1 MNDRGPRQ
9 PVFPPDADP
18 ATRRAAEDVKAVNPP
33 VQSPAPN
40 PPRNAG
46 GLDLEDPQV
55 RAELARRLEQQ
66 RLRRQ
71 QEEQLA
77 SELRALRQGSS
88 HLDGS
93 RNTEQPTDADRLAAG
108 RLPPPSQPPHIVEP
122 QRLPRQPQPQSL
134 SHQARSERYEAPPQ
148 IDEQAVDEPIEQTP
162 SAQAMT
168 ERPSTELDREAEPE
182 TKRGLGRFLLRT
194 FLLLIVPLVAILAAI
209 WFYVHGGRYVV
220 TENAYLKSNIIAV
233 SADLSGRVTNVSVSD
248 NENVEAGRLLFT
260 IDAQKY
266 ELEIAEAEADL
277 GVIARDVESLRGAYR
292 EALMENRQAK
302 KRIEHAEREFVRQE
316 TLRAKQIGTGQD
328 YDRASSDLE
337 IAQSEGRIYREKVA
351 RALADLGGASD
362 APAEEHPRYIRAL
375 AARAVAEDS
384 LKRTEVRAPAAGVV
398 TNMRLQPGEW
408 VDNGTPVFSIIDSKN
423 LWIEANLKETQ
434 LTNIKEGQAVS
445 FVVDAYPDHDF
456 VARVDRIAPATG
468 SEFALLPPQ
477 NATGNWVKVVQRIP
491 LTLEIVADDSA
502 PVLRAGM
509 TAKVKIDSEKERD
522 LPVWLRKLDQQW
534 KIPQSIRGFLGLD
547 RYQ

>member
-9 PVFPPDADP
+9 PVFPPDSDA
-18 ATRRAAEDVKAVNPP
+18 ATRRAADDVEAVSPP
-33 VQSPAPN
+33 AASTASST
-40 PPRNAG
+40 PRSAG
-46 GLDLEDPQV
+46 GLDLEDPKV

-71 QEEQLA
+71 KEEQLA
-77 SELRALRQGSS
+77 RELRALRQGSTD
-88 HLDGS
+88 LDGD
-93 RNTEQPTDADRLAAG
+93 RHTGQPTDADRLVAG
-108 RLPPPSQPPHIVEP
+108 RMPPPSQPPHIVKP
-122 QRLPRQPQPQSL
+122 QQLPRQPQPQGL
-134 SHQARSERYEAPPQ
+134 SHQARSERYDRP
-148 IDEQAVDEPIEQTP
+148 VDEPAEQTAEQEQ
-162 SAQAMT
+162 SAPTQAMT
-168 ERPSTELDREAEPE
+168 ERPSAELEQAGKAE
-182 TKRGLGRFLLRT
+182 TKRGFGRFLLRT
-194 FLLLIVPLVAILAAI
+194 FLLLIVPVVAILAAI

-233 SADLSGRVTNVSVSD
+233 SADLSGRVTDVSVSD
-248 NENVEAGRLLFT
+248 NESVEAGRLLFT

-266 ELEIAEAEADL
+266 QLEIAEAEADL

-302 KRIEHAEREFVRQE
+302 KRIEHAEREFLRQE

-408 VDNGTPVFSIIDSKN
+408 VDNGTPVFSIIDSNN

-456 VARVDRIAPATG
+456 EARVDRIAPATG

-534 KIPQSIRGFLGLD
+534 EIPQLVRGFLGLD